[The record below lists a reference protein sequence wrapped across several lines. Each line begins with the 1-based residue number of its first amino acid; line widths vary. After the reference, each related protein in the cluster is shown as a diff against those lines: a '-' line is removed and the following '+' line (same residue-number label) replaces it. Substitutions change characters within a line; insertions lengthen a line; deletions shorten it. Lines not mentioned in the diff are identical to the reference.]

1 MPMALRSTI
10 DRATSNSGYS
20 STTWGFQKTDGADG
34 LGNGNQHIGVV
45 MPYKAILVGVI
56 GQFRASAT
64 GNYQFALWT
73 EKVEDGDAATA
84 TDWTETIITSA
95 VNNNNATRTFNFE
108 KLDGTTAFVKGTSVI
123 PSFYNDS
130 GTDNSDIFGNYTIV
144 IQRVI

>member
-1 MPMALRSTI
+1 
-10 DRATSNSGYS
+10 
-20 STTWGFQKTDGADG
+20 
-34 LGNGNQHIGVV
+34 

-73 EKVEDGDAATA
+73 EKVENGESNAD
-84 TDWTETIITSA
+84 TDWTETIITPA
-95 VNNNNATRTFNFE
+95 VNNTNATRTFNFE

-130 GTDNSDIFGNYTIV
+130 GTDNSDIFGNYTIIV
-144 IQRVI
+144 RRVI